1 MTKPPRKPQGV
12 DGPRGGSRR
21 SAGAADAAGFD
32 PLQALCTG
40 AVVLLIVAR
49 WLVPTEA
56 ADEGA
61 TLWLAQ
67 LTLGVGLVW
76 VWREV
81 RMRTFALRFGWLDA
95 AAMAI
100 VAGHVASA
108 LHVVLGEGNKRA
120 AVNLMWEWISL
131 GVLFLLLRQWLTT
144 RATARRMAGVLLTTA
159 VVLAALGIWQHFVFY
174 PQAAR
179 EYDRNRAE
187 LDRLLSAPPA
197 ASPQEAAARRNRLR
211 DLQAELFAQGVPLEG
226 PARQLYEQRLR
237 SSTEPFG
244 LFGLANSFA
253 GLLLVGLFAA
263 LAAAEHAWRGGAPRA
278 RLAAAGAAVLLVGYC
293 LVLTKSRTA
302 WVGLL
307 VGLGLWGLLRLLQRG
322 DGKRGVRVGWIVGGL
337 ALLGALFAGAA
348 VSGGLDAAVFSEAP
362 KSLRFRL
369 QYWRGAA
376 AVVREDPIWGVGP
389 GNFRDH
395 YLRHK
400 LPESSEEIAD
410 PHNFLLDLWTS
421 GGVIAVAGL
430 AAFLA
435 GALFLQL
442 RPAGS
447 ATAIGADDADNAPR
461 GVAASARRDP
471 LAWGAIA
478 AFPAVVLADFIA
490 GRGIDERLVVLGI
503 GWLGSAWLLFDAL
516 DRPPRAASAD
526 VIADESANRSAGA
539 FVLAALAALMVHL
552 TGAGG
557 MEMPAIVQ
565 TIFLLAAMIPAMRG
579 LCGGRPA
586 NARGPFL
593 GAAALMAASFIGCLF
608 TATLPVVSRQGY
620 VSTGDSI
627 LALGGSAEQAE
638 QAYRAAADADP
649 LSPEPYDKLAE
660 LTYRRWREAPK
671 KSDDVIARA
680 IELKRQSIDRNPFRP
695 HGYIQLGEWQIRK
708 FERSLED
715 EDAEAALAAYAT
727 AVERYPNYA
736 ELRSK
741 RAEALAKSGRGAD
754 AAKEA
759 ARALELDEINRA
771 EGHVELYLPATRVD
785 ALRKLAGPGG

>member
-12 DGPRGGSRR
+12 DGPRGGLQR

-32 PLQALCTG
+32 PLQAFCTG

-56 ADEGA
+56 ADEGS

-81 RMRTFALRFGWLDA
+81 RMRTFSLRFGWLDA

-100 VAGHVASA
+100 VAGHVVSA
-108 LHVVLGEGNKRA
+108 LHVVLEGGNKRA

-144 RATARRMAGVLLTTA
+144 RAAARRMAGVLLTTT

-197 ASPQEAAARRNRLR
+197 ASPQEAAANRDRLR
-211 DLQAELFAQGVPLEG
+211 NLQAELFAQGVPLEG

-237 SSTEPFG
+237 ASTEPFG

-263 LAAAEHAWRGGAPRA
+263 LAAAERAWRSGASRA

-322 DGKRGVRVGWIVGGL
+322 DGKRGVRAGWIVGGA

-362 KSLRFRL
+362 KSLRYRL

-421 GGVIAVAGL
+421 GGAIAVAGL

-442 RPAGS
+442 RPAGGAAVS
-447 ATAIGADDADNAPR
+447 GADDAAR
-461 GVAASARRDP
+461 GAVVPARRDP

-490 GRGIDERLVVLGI
+490 GRGIDDRLVALGI
-503 GWLGSAWLLFDAL
+503 GWLGAAWLLFDAL
-516 DRPPRAASAD
+516 DRPSRAASAD
-526 VIADESANRSAGA
+526 AIVAESADRSAGA

-565 TIFLLAAMIPAMRG
+565 TIFLLAAMIPAARG
-579 LCGGRPA
+579 VCAGRPA
-586 NARGPFL
+586 FARGPFF
-593 GAAALMAASFIGCLF
+593 GAAALMAAAFVGCLF
-608 TATLPVVSRQGY
+608 TATLPVVSRQGH

-638 QAYRAAADADP
+638 QAYRAAADVDP

-660 LTYRRWREAPK
+660 LTYRRWREAPQ

-680 IELKRQSIDRNPFRP
+680 IELKRQAIDRNPFRP
-695 HGYIQLGEWQIRK
+695 HGYSQLGQWYVRK
-708 FERSLED
+708 FERSLSD

-727 AVERYPNYA
+727 AVERYPHHA
-736 ELRSK
+736 ELRSQ
-741 RAEALAKSGRGAD
+741 RSEALAKAGRGAD

-771 EGHVELYLPATRVD
+771 EGHVELYLPAARVD